1 MAEGRRRR
9 ESGRAKHGGSRELRN
24 CLLLVVAFASRISEN
39 LYEGEV
45 RGDKTK
51 IQMFT
56 ISLPV
61 W

>member
-9 ESGRAKHGGSRELRN
+9 ESGRAKHSGSRELRN
-24 CLLLVVAFASRISEN
+24 CLLLVAFASRISEN

-56 ISLPV
+56 TSLPV